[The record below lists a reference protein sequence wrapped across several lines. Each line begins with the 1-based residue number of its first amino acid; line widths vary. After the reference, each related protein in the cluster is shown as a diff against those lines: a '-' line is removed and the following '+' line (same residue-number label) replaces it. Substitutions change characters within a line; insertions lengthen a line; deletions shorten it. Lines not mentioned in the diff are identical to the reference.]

1 MATNNGH
8 KTYVD
13 QYIVDWLSQTT
24 SSAQPPPPFD
34 RGPPLSDH
42 IDRKRKRV
50 DEGEEL
56 PRSRRRFLNHYSDTD
71 TFSCGVLKEGLYC
84 EHSNIL
90 QSSHSLPG
98 NTCQM
103 EEPADR
109 SSMSLVIPRLSA
121 GTSSVYDSPGS
132 AASVNSKTSVKRKLE
147 ALEFNGT
154 PTLAWHLMP
163 ADLPDRV
170 SKLMARLTLSAVG
183 CESIPSSLR
192 ENIESDPNLVSEAFP
207 PFIWQAP
214 NNDVGDLIPTPT
226 DIGLWEFVQDIVKQS
241 RLLAAQKV
249 EESEYYPLV
258 RKILNWHLN
267 G

>member
-1 MATNNGH
+1 
-8 KTYVD
+8 
-13 QYIVDWLSQTT
+13 
-24 SSAQPPPPFD
+24 
-34 RGPPLSDH
+34 
-42 IDRKRKRV
+42 
-50 DEGEEL
+50 
-56 PRSRRRFLNHYSDTD
+56 
-71 TFSCGVLKEGLYC
+71 
-84 EHSNIL
+84 
-90 QSSHSLPG
+90 
-98 NTCQM
+98 M
-103 EEPADR
+103 EEPSDR
-109 SSMSLVIPRLSA
+109 SIMPLAIPRLSA

-132 AASVNSKTSVKRKLE
+132 ATSVNSKTSVKRKLE

-163 ADLPDRV
+163 ADLPDKV

-192 ENIESDPNLVSEAFP
+192 ENIESDPKLVSEVFP

-214 NNDVGDLIPTPT
+214 TCDLIPTPT
-226 DIGLWEFVQDIVKQS
+226 DMGLWEFVQDIVRQS